1 MDWLRS
7 AFSSQRSLGPL
18 EQELLEVLWQRGD
31 GTVREVMDAGSL
43 DVAYTTVMTT
53 LDRLYKKGV
62 LLRTADEGRAFR
74 YRPRHSKEEFNRR
87 NVAAGLDQLF
97 AAAQQ
102 AHAPISF
109 LVDEISKRDA
119 ALLDDLQQAIE
130 SKRLALKQREPK

>member
-18 EQELLEVLWQRGD
+18 EQELLQILWQMGE
-31 GTVREVMDAGSL
+31 GTVRDVMDSAQL
-43 DVAYTTVMTT
+43 DAAYTTIMTT

-62 LLRTADEGRAFR
+62 LQRSAEEGRAFR

-87 NVAAGLDQLF
+87 NVAAGLEQLF
-97 AAAQQ
+97 AAAPQ
-102 AHAPISF
+102 ARAPISF

-130 SKRLALKQREPK
+130 SKRRELKRQEPK